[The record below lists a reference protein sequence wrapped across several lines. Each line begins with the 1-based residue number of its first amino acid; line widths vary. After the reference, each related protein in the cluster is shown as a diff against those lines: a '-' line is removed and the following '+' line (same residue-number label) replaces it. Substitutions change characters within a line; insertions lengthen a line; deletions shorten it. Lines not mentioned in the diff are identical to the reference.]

1 MNTNKKYGETFNFCI
16 ITHLNLT
23 LNLDMDLSKMHD
35 IASWISPFIH
45 QLNIPISL
53 EDKGLISY
61 LYSTYSL
68 QDLGIFLSQY
78 FLPIS

>member
-1 MNTNKKYGETFNFCI
+1 MNTNKKYCETVNFYI

-23 LNLDMDLSKMHD
+23 LNLDFDLSKIPY

-53 EDKGLISY
+53 EDRGLFSY

-68 QDLGIFLSQY
+68 QDFGIFLS
-78 FLPIS
+78 